1 MNVLPLLI
9 STQTSK
15 YRHYSHNI
23 STAET
28 TNTSFSIASW
38 ARNSY
43 FYESAEWFVCVHRE
57 RVKITPDWKSY
68 YTHEEDDLTV
78 CAQVLDM
85 EWSSSEPLTAA
96 IDSRTFQWK
105 GIVKEQIFCC
115 WCHDDAFFVLVF
127 CIILDQLVLGLCQE
141 TYLNN

>member
-9 STQTSK
+9 STQTIK

-57 RVKITPDWKSY
+57 RVKITPEWKSY

-85 EWSSSEPLTAA
+85 ERSSSEPLTAA
-96 IDSRTFQWK
+96 IDSRTFHWK
-105 GIVKEQIFCC
+105 GIVKNKYFVVDVTMMIFCLGFLYYFRSIGIG
-115 WCHDDAFFVLVF
+115 ALSRNVF
-127 CIILDQLVLGLCQE
+127 E
-141 TYLNN
+141 